1 MAWGLFALAC
11 VIVLIHLKTRGPS
24 AKEQLDRTLD
34 EGRKKAEE
42 FEATYRAIHGH
53 PPATNPFRQ

>member
-24 AKEQLDRTLD
+24 AKEQLEDLKAKNQKARED
-34 EGRKKAEE
+34 FEARFGRKPS
-42 FEATYRAIHGH
+42 F
-53 PPATNPFRQ
+53 